1 MDLVKC
7 YTGGFQLPHE
17 RVCPRN
23 IVIVHTGLI
32 FIQLA
37 DNLFLFTDHAVEMP
51 AENLEKGLAFDDPS
65 EILKAE
71 VFLAHGVPEYAVLRF
86 GVHYDTVQIE

>member
-1 MDLVKC
+1 
-7 YTGGFQLPHE
+7 
-17 RVCPRN
+17 
-23 IVIVHTGLI
+23 
-32 FIQLA
+32 
-37 DNLFLFTDHAVEMP
+37 MP